1 MNNTSPLRPPEHPS
15 YQRHRRQLWI
25 QIVLPILLAAL
36 LFAALTLLAARA
48 AFQTGGDVS
57 RWAAISTIWLTLP
70 VLLGGLI
77 AGAVLVGMIVLFAQ
91 VSKVIPPYSGRI
103 QRVFYRIE
111 YGTKR
116 LATMVHRPILI
127 VQGLVAV
134 IRTGIDRAWER
145 IG

>member
-1 MNNTSPLRPPEHPS
+1 MNTPSPLHPPEHPS
-15 YQRHRRQLWI
+15 YQIHRRQLWT

-36 LFAALTLLAARA
+36 LFAAFTFLAARA
-48 AFQTGGDVS
+48 ALQTGGDVS

-77 AGAVLVGMIVLFAQ
+77 AGAILVALIVFITYAIRF
-91 VSKVIPPYSGRI
+91 IPPYSRRT
-103 QRVFYRIE
+103 QRVFYRVE

-127 VQGLVAV
+127 AQGLVSV
-134 IRTGIDRAWER
+134 VRTGIERARER
-145 IG
+145 IW